1 MKIEY
6 GHEPLILP
14 ASCFSLVPVHESS
27 PQASSRTISLQKC
40 VSKGI
45 IPICSETKTSTNLT
59 NNELPLF
66 FFQLS
71 HHT

>member
-27 PQASSRTISLQKC
+27 PQALSRTISLQKC

-45 IPICSETKTSTNLT
+45 IPCSETKTRTDFN
-59 NNELPLF
+59 
-66 FFQLS
+66 
-71 HHT
+71 

>member
-27 PQASSRTISLQKC
+27 PQALSRTISLQKC

-45 IPICSETKTSTNLT
+45 IPCSETKTRTDLT
-59 NNELPLF
+59 NDELPLF